1 MSDLLDSV
9 ASGARSLLGRGSR
22 HRDRLADV
30 ETTIVV
36 SGVRGKSSATR
47 YLYEAFERRGYDVL
61 AKITGNRPVCLRDG
75 ERHPIDREGSVTLYE
90 NERELREHGTPEV
103 LILENQAISDYTNWV
118 FNRYFA
124 DPDVVLFTN
133 VRQDHRDTLGRD
145 RTAIA
150 QALARSVPEGT
161 RVVSGEQDER
171 IRSVLSGELNR
182 RNCPLTH
189 VSLPEGRESIPGAEV
204 VYAVDA
210 VVHRL
215 EGEPIGGRVLEGYL
229 EEMDVEWTRLPQGR
243 VFNAASVNDVESTEA
258 IRRSLARQ
266 NAPVIQ
272 PLVYLRRDRRAR
284 SDAFVSYLDSLA
296 ESGVVEQARVVGENT
311 DPFARKADFPVVEHG
326 PEADADR
333 VLEDALADDWP
344 VVLMGNTVAGFMR
357 DLETA
362 IDERA
367 AQLERIEEGPNA
379 GERDRIGDDRTGPE
393 PIDIDQIDT
402 ASDGAGDARERN
414 RRHEGGQPDDE
425 QSSDERPGGERG
437 IAERPKPAGPTF
449 GGNES

>member
-1 MSDLLDSV
+1 MSRLVETATRRL
-9 ASGARSLLGRGSR
+9 RSLLGRGSR
-22 HRDRLADV
+22 HRDRLDDV
-30 ETTIVV
+30 EITIVV

-61 AKITGNRPVCLRDG
+61 AKITGNHPKCLRDG
-75 ERHPIDREGSVTLYE
+75 EQHPIDREGSVTLYE

-161 RVVSGEQDER
+161 RVISGEQDER

-189 VSLPEGRESIPGAEV
+189 VSLPDSRESIPGAEV

-210 VVHRL
+210 LIHRV

-229 EEMDVEWTRLPQGR
+229 EEMDVEWTQLPQGR

-266 NAPVIQ
+266 NAPVIE
-272 PLVYLRRDRRAR
+272 PVVYLRRDRRAR
-284 SDAFVSYLDSLA
+284 SDAFVSYLDALA
-296 ESGVVEQARVVGENT
+296 EDGAIERAHVVGENT
-311 DPFARKADFPVVEHG
+311 DPFARKADFPVVENE
-326 PEADADR
+326 PDADADR
-333 VLEDALADDWP
+333 VLDEALEGGRP

-357 DLETA
+357 DVETA
-362 IDERA
+362 IEERVA
-367 AQLERIEEGPNA
+367 ARQQIEHGPAA
-379 GERDRIGDDRTGPE
+379 GDVGSDDAGPD
-393 PIDIDQIDT
+393 PIDLDDIDAST
-402 ASDGAGDARERN
+402 AGGGSARDEKDSSQTTSDDVDRRQDGD
-414 RRHEGGQPDDE
+414 
-425 QSSDERPGGERG
+425 RPGGERG
-437 IAERPKPAGPTF
+437 IAKRPRPAGPTF
-449 GGNES
+449 GDTDD